1 MNTSQ
6 RQLSS
11 AAWLLW
17 YIIYTSEQNLLS
29 TQGLP
34 FMIRP
39 FVAFDPARR
48 TRYLTEL
55 KLQPG
60 LEGCKPEFRSLSY
73 RWKTALEMAGW
84 APCTAIMT
92 VYAMCLMIPQ
102 GLLFYQSLK
111 TNDFALLQRPRAHVT
126 HQSRQMTAQSRP
138 L

>member
-1 MNTSQ
+1 MCVGSNVNFVSMGHGSFAGENRATESA
-6 RQLSS
+6 QLRGHVVC
-11 AAWLLW
+11 ATEQLLP
-17 YIIYTSEQNLLS
+17 

-73 RWKTALEMAGW
+73 RWKTLEMAGW
-84 APCTAIMT
+84 VPCTA
-92 VYAMCLMIPQ
+92 MIVCALCRVTPQ
-102 GLLFYQSLK
+102 
-111 TNDFALLQRPRAHVT
+111 
-126 HQSRQMTAQSRP
+126 
-138 L
+138 